1 MVTNCDNKTSR
12 FVNIEMDLS
21 YVLDGNLYLMQPA

>member
-12 FVNIEMDLS
+12 FVCVEMDLG
-21 YVLDGNLYLMQPA
+21 YVLDGNLYLT

>member
-12 FVNIEMDLS
+12 FVNVEMDLG
-21 YVLDGNLYLMQPA
+21 YVLDGNLYLR

>member
-12 FVNIEMDLS
+12 FVNVEMDLG
-21 YVLDGNLYLMQPA
+21 YVLDGNLYIT